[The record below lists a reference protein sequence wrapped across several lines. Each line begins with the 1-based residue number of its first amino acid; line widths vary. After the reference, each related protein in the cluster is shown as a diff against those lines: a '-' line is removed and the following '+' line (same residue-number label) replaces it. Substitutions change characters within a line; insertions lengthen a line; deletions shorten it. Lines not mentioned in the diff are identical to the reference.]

1 MAPAGKV
8 SFCEKATYPTRS
20 HAMDFVQQHR
30 DVVMGSL
37 SGFDR
42 LRFRG
47 SLRWLSC
54 ASGMG
59 KYLNAL
65 GVRLNDFDSYV
76 NKVTGWICQAGQK
89 IAVLAGRPLQYLVSS
104 SIDKQQRA
112 ETLAQQDGITEGL
125 VGVFKCVEPCWSFG
139 IGRDHNRHIQVK
151 RMYRKCSY
159 YYFYWIDPQ
168 MGLMHLR
175 LQSWFPFAI
184 HVCLNGREWLCRQ
197 LEGAQVGY
205 RRRENCLVQ
214 VADME
219 QAQRLLDRQL
229 QTDWSKC
236 LNRLVDRFHP
246 VHRQLFD
253 RPYYWAL
260 EQSEWA
266 TDVMFRDAKDLGRLY
281 PPLIQHSMQHL
292 GCREILRFLGRRVPS
307 EGILPSQFAGQ
318 VTADLRERPEG
329 MRVKYRI
336 NDNSIK
342 MYDKQGSV
350 LRIETTINDP
360 RDIKVF
366 REGQDGRGHWERL
379 RKGVADLHRR
389 AEVSQAANERYLE
402 SLATVEDRTPLG
414 DLTRELCRRV
424 RWKGQPVR
432 GLNPLG
438 QEDARLLE
446 TVGGGEF
453 LLTGFRNRD
462 LVRLLYGDS
471 RISRAEQRRRSGS
484 VTRKIRL
491 LRAHGLIH
499 KVSGSYR
506 YKLSPAGQR
515 TIAALLSARA
525 ADTKKLMDAA

>member
-1 MAPAGKV
+1 
-8 SFCEKATYPTRS
+8 
-20 HAMDFVQQHR
+20 MDFLEQHR
-30 DVVMGSL
+30 DLVMGRL

-54 ASGMG
+54 AAGMG
-59 KYLNAL
+59 KYLNAV
-65 GVRLNDFDSYV
+65 GVRLKDFDGHV
-76 NKVTGWICQAGQK
+76 AKVTGWIRQATQK
-89 IAVLAGRPLQYLVSS
+89 LADQARRPIRYLASS
-104 SIDKQQRA
+104 ATSKEERA
-112 ETLAQQDGITEGL
+112 EAIAQEDGIQQGL
-125 VGVFKCVEPCWSFG
+125 VCVLTCVEPCWSFG
-139 IGRDHNRHIQVK
+139 IVRDHNRHIQVG
-151 RMYRKCSY
+151 RVYRKCLH
-159 YYFYWIDPQ
+159 YYFYLIDPRI
-168 MGLMHLR
+168 GLMHLR
-175 LQSWFPFAI
+175 LQSWYPFAV
-184 HVCLNGREWLCRQ
+184 HVCLNGREWLCRE
-197 LEGAQVGY
+197 LERTQVGY

-214 VADME
+214 VADLG
-219 QAQRLLDRQL
+219 QAQQLLDRQL
-229 QTDWSKC
+229 QTDWSKR
-236 LNRLVDRFHP
+236 LNGWLEQFHP
-246 VHRQLFD
+246 VHTQLFAD

-266 TDVMFRDAKDLGRLY
+266 TDVMFRDAKDLARLY
-281 PPLIQHSMQHL
+281 PRLIQHSMQNL
-292 GCREILRFLGRRVPS
+292 GGREILRFLGRRVPS
-307 EGILPSQFAGQ
+307 QGILPSQFAGE

-336 NDNSIK
+336 NNNSIK

-360 RDIKVF
+360 RDIKIF

-389 AEVSQAANERYLE
+389 AEVSQAANERYLA
-402 SLATVEDRTPLG
+402 SLATVEDRTSLA
-414 DLTRELCRRV
+414 DLTRDLCRRV

-446 TVGGGEF
+446 AVGGGEF

-462 LVRLLYGDS
+462 LQQRLYGDG
-471 RISRAEQRRRSGS
+471 RVSRAEQRRRSAA

-506 YKLSPAGQR
+506 YKLSPAGQQA
-515 TIAALLSARA
+515 IAALLSARA

>member
-1 MAPAGKV
+1 
-8 SFCEKATYPTRS
+8 
-20 HAMDFVQQHR
+20 MDFVQQHR

-54 ASGMG
+54 AGGMG
-59 KYLNAL
+59 KYLNAI
-65 GVRLNDFDSYV
+65 GVRLKDFDGYV
-76 NKVTGWICQAGQK
+76 NKVTGWIREASQR
-89 IAVLAGRPLQYLVSS
+89 IATLAGRPLQYLASS
-104 SIDKQQRA
+104 GIDKQERA
-112 ETLAQQDGITEGL
+112 EALAQQDGIQEGL
-125 VGVFKCVEPCWSFG
+125 ICVLKCVEPCWSFG
-139 IGRDHNRHIQVK
+139 IGRDGNGHIQVR

-197 LEGAQVGY
+197 LERTEAGY
-205 RRRENCLVQ
+205 LRRENCLVQ
-214 VADME
+214 VADLG
-219 QAQRLLDRQL
+219 QAQRLLNEQL
-229 QTDWSKC
+229 KTDWSKR
-236 LNRLVDRFHP
+236 LNALVEQFHP
-246 VHRQLFD
+246 VHRQLFPLK
-253 RPYYWAL
+253 PYYWAL

-266 TDVMFRDAKDLGRLY
+266 TDVMFQAPKHLAQLY
-281 PPLIQHSMQHL
+281 PRLLQHSMQNL
-292 GCREILRFLGRRVPS
+292 GCREILRFLGRRLTATG
-307 EGILPSQFAGQ
+307 GIQGHFRGQ

-329 MRVKYRI
+329 IRVKYRV

-366 REGQDGRGHWERL
+366 REGPDGRGHWERL
-379 RKGVADLHRR
+379 RKGTADLHRR

-446 TVGGGEF
+446 TVGRGEF

-462 LVRLLYGDS
+462 LVRLLHGDS
-471 RISRAEQRRRSGS
+471 RVSRAEQRRRSGA